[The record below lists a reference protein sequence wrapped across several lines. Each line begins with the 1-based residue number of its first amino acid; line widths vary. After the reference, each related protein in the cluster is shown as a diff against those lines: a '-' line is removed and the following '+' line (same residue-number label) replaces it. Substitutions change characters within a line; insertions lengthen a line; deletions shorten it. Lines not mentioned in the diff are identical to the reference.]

1 MNICE
6 IRDPAFL
13 RRMDEKELQKLCGE
27 LREFIIEGVSHTG
40 GHLSSNLGLVELT
53 VALHRVFEV
62 PRDKLIFDVGHQCYT
77 HKLLTGRQAAFGYA
91 ALYRWPFRLPVPGG
105 KPLRLLRG
113 AAMPG
118 HPFQRRWAL
127 PWRARREAVRKR
139 WWR

>member
-1 MNICE
+1 MNVKE
-6 IRDPAFL
+6 IKDPAFL

-62 PRDKLIFDVGHQCYT
+62 PRDKLIFDVGHAREE
-77 HKLLTGRQAAFGYA
+77 KIPLVLDGRRLLIRYA
-91 ALYRWPFRLPVPGG
+91 APMAFPASSAGRKAPATATR
-105 KPLRLLRG
+105 